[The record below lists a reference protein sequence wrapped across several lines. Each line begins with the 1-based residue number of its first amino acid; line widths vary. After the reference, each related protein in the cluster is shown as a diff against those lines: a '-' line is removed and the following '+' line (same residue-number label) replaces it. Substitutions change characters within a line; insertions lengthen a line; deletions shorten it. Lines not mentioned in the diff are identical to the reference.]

1 MKQKDKIILYLF
13 LFFFPIIYIIV
24 SFIYTAITIIGSYDQ
39 DEILT
44 TKVHCIT
51 KYSNRE
57 DDKIYNAYVIENLF
71 SQKYHKQHPLVFLLT
86 KGVFLAYY
94 ADSKQSDTTV
104 TVSFNKDDKELTVTH
119 NINSADILIQKD
131 KMHGIKIKY
140 ITNNSESEDDKKN
153 TKNNFFLHFYCNTYD

>member
-1 MKQKDKIILYLF
+1 MKQKDKIALYLF

-57 DDKIYNAYVIENLF
+57 DDKIYNAYVMENLF
-71 SQKYHKQHPLVFLLT
+71 SQKYCEQHPPVFLFSRSI
-86 KGVFLAYY
+86 FLAYY

-104 TVSFNKDDKELTVTH
+104 TVSFNKDDKELTVFH

-140 ITNNSESEDDKKN
+140 ITNNSESEND
-153 TKNNFFLHFYCNTYD
+153 